1 MRSRILRGT
10 RYTTHVHMNTF
21 AKSNPGMVNP
31 ERAQHPRD
39 CEFCNKKSTPLTSS
53 ETIVA
58 RVTHFHTTTSAIRA
72 SRKNNFADSK
82 INREH
87 SKSRPM
93 NPRTSPKT
101 CRQSKKLRDAH
112 TTLAC
117 ARATHPRNSSHTASC
132 GSPLANPKIGSNE
145 SSLFVLNQHALRDQ
159 IFVSTNWRVDRRLL
173 TVNNGPFTLF
183 SFH

>member
-1 MRSRILRGT
+1 
-10 RYTTHVHMNTF
+10 MNTCT
-21 AKSNPGMVNP
+21 KPNPNMP
-31 ERAQHPRD
+31 TAEQPQRHRD
-39 CEFCNKKSTPLTSS
+39 CEFCNKKSTSLTSPK
-53 ETIVA
+53 TMVA

-82 INREH
+82 INHEH

-93 NPRTSPKT
+93 NSRTSPKT

-117 ARATHPRNSSHTASC
+117 ARTIHPFPSSHTASC
-132 GSPLANPKIGSNE
+132 GPRVSKPKIRSNE
-145 SSLFVLNQHALRDQ
+145 SSLFVLNQHAVNRPNSL
-159 IFVSTNWRVDRRLL
+159 STRWRVDRRLL

>member
-1 MRSRILRGT
+1 
-10 RYTTHVHMNTF
+10 MNTC
-21 AKSNPGMVNP
+21 AKPNPSLVNP
-31 ERAQHPRD
+31 ELAEHPRD
-39 CEFCNKKSTPLTSS
+39 CEFCNKKSTSLTSPK
-53 ETIVA
+53 TMVA

-87 SKSRPM
+87 SNSRPM
-93 NPRTSPKT
+93 DSRTSPKT

-145 SSLFVLNQHALRDQ
+145 SSLFVLNQHAVNRPNSL
-159 IFVSTNWRVDRRLL
+159 STRWRVDRRLL
-173 TVNNGPFTLF
+173 TVNNGPL
-183 SFH
+183 HLV